1 MRTCSRDATPRTCP
15 SSGMSVGK
23 QPAVPCRSLNRG
35 AVPAWAAGSACPSTV
50 ATVLAAPVSPHTAA
64 LRESRRRSWRND
76 GLLYRASAAM
86 VVLLALST
94 FVSTSL
100 GGLFAMRH
108 ADRLHLV
115 LGFTAGVILGVV
127 AFDVLPE
134 IADLSRST
142 DTDFDIPMIALVVGF
157 LAFHLVEKSILIH
170 EGHEAEYAVHSHPT
184 VGVASAL
191 ALAGH
196 SLADGIAI
204 GLAFQVGESAGLAV
218 ALAVIGHDFADG
230 LNTMALML
238 AHGNSRRR
246 ALLLLLVDSAA
257 PLVGAASTLLFTLP
271 DTGLLL
277 YLGAF
282 AGFLLYIGASDI
294 LPEAHATHPARLTL
308 LMTVLGAVLIWLLI

>member
-1 MRTCSRDATPRTCP
+1 
-15 SSGMSVGK
+15 
-23 QPAVPCRSLNRG
+23 
-35 AVPAWAAGSACPSTV
+35 
-50 ATVLAAPVSPHTAA
+50 
-64 LRESRRRSWRND
+64 
-76 GLLYRASAAM
+76 M

-134 IADLSRST
+134 IADLSKAT
-142 DTDFDIPMIALVVGF
+142 DTDFGVPMIALVVGF
-157 LAFHLVEKSILIH
+157 LGFHLVEKSILIH

-191 ALAGH
+191 ALSGH
-196 SLADGIAI
+196 SLADGVAI
-204 GLAFQVGESAGLAV
+204 GLAFQVGDSAGLAV

-246 ALLLLLVDSAA
+246 ALLLLLVDAAA

-294 LPEAHATHPARLTL
+294 LPEAHAEHPSLATLGLTVAGAG
-308 LMTVLGAVLIWLLI
+308 LMYAVVGALP